1 MDMKKTLGQKLRE
14 LREQRGWTQLYAAKI
29 FGITNGALSNY
40 ERDER
45 MPDAKMLKKF
55 AEVYEVSLDYL
66 LDNEPTEKS
75 TDDIIGEPAGMK
87 IKSIIGERI
96 KELREKQGLTQK
108 ELATFLGISDRAV
121 GYYEKE
127 ERTPP
132 PDMLQK
138 IADFFDVSVDYLLG
152 RTDLPNAYIP
162 EEYKQKYKISKRD
175 IRQYEEAMQRIGEF
189 FMDNQVAEEDKEK
202 MFRDL
207 SDMFWK
213 AKEINKQKYG
223 RKKKKA

>member
-1 MDMKKTLGQKLRE
+1 MKFGQRLRFLRE
-14 LREQRGWTQLYAAKI
+14 NRKLSQLELSKI
-29 FGITNGALSNY
+29 LNISNSTLSLY
-40 ERDER
+40 ESNKRFPE
-45 MPDAKMLKKF
+45 PETLKKI
-55 AEVYEVSLDYL
+55 AE
-66 LDNEPTEKS
+66 
-75 TDDIIGEPAGMK
+75 
-87 IKSIIGERI
+87 
-96 KELREKQGLTQK
+96 
-108 ELATFLGISDRAV
+108 
-121 GYYEKE
+121 
-127 ERTPP
+127 
-132 PDMLQK
+132 
-138 IADFFDVSVDYLLG
+138 FFDVSIDYLLG